1 VSDLFELFGGW
12 LIRIGLFDVPNQ
24 VRGEGPRE
32 GAIQNLAFFV
42 KDLCKGEQ
50 EVGV

>member
-1 VSDLFELFGGW
+1 VSDLFQLFGGW
-12 LIRIGLFDVPNQ
+12 LIRIGLFDVPDQ

-32 GAIQNLAFFV
+32 GAIQNLAFLL
-42 KDLCKGEQ
+42 KNLCEGEQ